1 MCARV
6 SQDGTTPLF
15 DACSRGDTAIVKVM
29 LSVTDVNPNMA
40 RSVSGR
46 CCVSGVV

>member
-15 DACSRGDTAIVKVM
+15 DACSRGDTAIVKVL
-29 LSVTDVNPNMA
+29 LSA
-40 RSVSGR
+40 
-46 CCVSGVV
+46 SGVNINIVGRVSWR